1 MSVTADTLLKEIEK
15 KKFSSVYLLHGDEP
29 YYVDLIA
36 DALEKAVIPEENKGF
51 CQFVLYGADH
61 QVGGVIQ
68 HARSYPFMYERQLVM
83 VKDAQKLGGIDR
95 EEGQKLIES
104 YAQNPQTTTVL
115 VLVYN
120 GGADERKGF
129 VKTIGKT
136 GVLFRSKKMYDN
148 KLPEWVANY
157 CRDRQVKISPK
168 AIQMIVDNIGNDL
181 KRIDNEIRK
190 VLVNLAPGE
199 EVGAEQVEKYI
210 GISKEYNIFELQKSL
225 SAKDVKKATRIAA
238 FFASNTKDNPIIPVV
253 LMLYS
258 YFTKLLLAHAAT
270 DKSDQALAS
279 VLSVNPF
286 FVKDYKS
293 ALAHYPVPVVVNI
306 IHYLREADC
315 KLKGI
320 DTGSMQDGDI
330 LRDLIFKILH

>member
-1 MSVTADTLLKEIEK
+1 MSVTPEALLKEIDQ
-15 KKFSSVYLLHGDEP
+15 KKFRPVYLLHGDEP
-29 YYVDLIA
+29 YYIDQVA
-36 DALEKAVIPEENKGF
+36 DALEEAVVPEESRGF

-61 QVGGVIQ
+61 QVGNVIQ
-68 HARSYPFMYERQLVM
+68 HARSYPFMSDRQLVM

-95 EEGQKLIES
+95 EEGQKLLEG
-104 YAQNPQTTTVL
+104 YVQNPQPTTVL

-120 GGADERKGF
+120 GSADERRTF
-129 VKTIGKT
+129 VKAIAKA

-148 KLPEWVANY
+148 KLPDWVAGY

-199 EVGAEQVEKYI
+199 GVGAEQVEKYI
-210 GISKEYNIFELQKSL
+210 GISKEYNIFELQKAL
-225 SAKDVKKATRIAA
+225 SAADVKKATQIGI
-238 FFASNTKDNPIIPVV
+238 FFASNTKDNPVIPVV

-279 VLSVNPF
+279 VLGVNPF
-286 FVKDYKS
+286 FVKDYKN
-293 ALAHYPVPVVVNI
+293 AMAYYPVARIVGI
-306 IHYLREADC
+306 IRYLREADG

-320 DTGSMQDGDI
+320 DTGSMQEGEI
-330 LRDLIFKILH
+330 LKELIFKILH

>member
-1 MSVTADTLLKEIEK
+1 MSVTAETLLKEIGQK
-15 KKFSSVYLLHGDEP
+15 NFRSVYLLHGDEP
-29 YYVDLIA
+29 YYVDLVA
-36 DALEKAVIPEENKGF
+36 DALEEAVIPEENRGF

-61 QVGGVIQ
+61 QVGSVLQ
-68 HARSYPFMYERQLVM
+68 HARSYPFMYDRQLVM
-83 VKDAQKLGGIDR
+83 VKDAQKLAGIDR
-95 EEGQKLIES
+95 EEGQRLLEG
-104 YAQNPQTTTVL
+104 YVQNPQPTTVL

-120 GGADERKGF
+120 GNADERRGF
-129 VKTIGKT
+129 VKAIGKA
-136 GVLFRSKKMYDN
+136 GALFRSKKMYDN
-148 KLPEWVANY
+148 KLPDWVAGY

-199 EVGAEQVEKYI
+199 GVGAEQVEKYI
-210 GISKEYNIFELQKSL
+210 GISKEYNIFELQKAL
-225 SAKDVKKATRIAA
+225 SARDVKKATQIAV
-238 FFASNTKDNPIIPVV
+238 FFASNTKDNPAIPVV

-279 VLSVNPF
+279 VLGVNPF
-286 FVKDYKS
+286 FVKDYKG
-293 ALAHYPVPVVVNI
+293 AMTHYPVARIVGIV
-306 IHYLREADC
+306 HYLREADC

-320 DTGSMQDGDI
+320 DTGSMQEGEI
-330 LRDLIFKILH
+330 LKELVFRILH